1 MNNSEKNILLVDD
14 SPNNIQLIGGALHS
28 QGYNISFAFNGKDA
42 IEMVSTSKFD
52 LILLD
57 IMMPEMDGFK
67 VFELLNQNQ
76 LLSQDRALLKEGR
89 AEKSLEDN
97 LEDNLAPSDIQKIP
111 PVIFLTAQTDNKSII
126 KAFSLGAVDYIKK
139 PFELSEVLARVK
151 TQLELADSKEILVKM
166 NHKLLK
172 EIALRKENEHKL
184 KESEAIYRRLVES
197 VPAIV
202 YAFSKERGRTFSSKK
217 VKDIL
222 GYSAEDF
229 KKQPLLWRKSVHP
242 DDKERYLKALY
253 GSFDGNHFD
262 IKYRIKGA
270 DGDWHWLLDRSFGTH
285 THFED
290 GAKCIEG
297 IAIEITEQVKM
308 EQEVLKLVKLESAGM
323 FAGGI
328 AHDMNNLNCIVAGNI
343 ELAKDDLAGNEATL
357 GLLNDAFDAVQ
368 KQTKLIGQLV
378 TLTEGFQPKKKAG
391 DIELFVR
398 DSISQIEKRLKS
410 DVELSVENGLPTVEF
425 DTTML
430 KSALENILI
439 NADESMP
446 SVGVIKVFV
455 KKSDSVKDINGLQLI
470 AGNYVVI
477 SVQDQGVGIPENE
490 VNLIFDPYYS
500 KKHRGIQKG
509 MGLGLTLALAMVKK
523 HNGYIFATSK
533 EGAGSQFDIYL
544 PSN

>member
-14 SPNNIQLIGGALHS
+14 SPNNIQLIGGALQS
-28 QGYNISFAFNGKDA
+28 QGYNISFAFNGKEA
-42 IEMVSTSKFD
+42 IELVSTSKFD

-89 AEKSLEDN
+89 AENN
-97 LEDNLAPSDIQKIP
+97 LEDNLAPSDAQKIP

-126 KAFSLGAVDYIKK
+126 KAFSLGAVDYIRK

-202 YAFSKERGRTFSSKK
+202 YAFSKERGRNFSSTK

-222 GYSAEDF
+222 GYSVEDF

-242 DDKERYLKALY
+242 EDKSRYLKAFY
-253 GSFDGNHFD
+253 GSFEGNHFD

-290 GAKCIEG
+290 GAECIEG

-343 ELAKDDLAGNEATL
+343 ELAKDDLAGNESTL

-368 KQTKLIGQLV
+368 KQTKLIQQLA
-378 TLTEGFQPKKKAG
+378 TLTEGFQPKKKRA

-398 DSISQIEKRLKS
+398 DSISQIEKSLKS
-410 DVELSVENGLPTVEF
+410 NVELSVENAPSTVEF

-490 VNLIFDPYYS
+490 LNLIFDPYYS

>member
-97 LEDNLAPSDIQKIP
+97 LAPSDVQKIP

-126 KAFSLGAVDYIKK
+126 KAFSLGAVDYIRK

-202 YAFSKERGRTFSSKK
+202 YAFSKERGRNFSSTK

-222 GYSAEDF
+222 GYSVEDF

-285 THFED
+285 THFAD

-398 DSISQIEKRLKS
+398 DSISQIKKSLKS
-410 DVELSVENGLPTVEF
+410 NVELSVENAPPAVEF